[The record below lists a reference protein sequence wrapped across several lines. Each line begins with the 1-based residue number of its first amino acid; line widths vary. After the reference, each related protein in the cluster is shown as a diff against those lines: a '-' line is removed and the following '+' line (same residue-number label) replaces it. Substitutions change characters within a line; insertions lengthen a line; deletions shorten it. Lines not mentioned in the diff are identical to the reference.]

1 MKNSPFL
8 YCGRRKRTVPFTVC
22 VSHAVYFCLALA
34 CFCKLRL
41 SFLLEGLEECTLLP
55 HPSISLVQCLFLKV
69 FIELFTIF
77 KFTTFTLL
85 LLLFVFYVHFQYLHI
100 DNIDSAFLCFGLVFR
115 LGGTWYLSSPTGGRT
130 HSPCIGRQREVPG
143 AVFIVG
149 TACSS

>member
-1 MKNSPFL
+1 MLCIFVWLWHVSVSYGFL
-8 YCGRRKRTVPFTVC
+8 SFWKVWRNVL
-22 VSHAVYFCLALA
+22 FCL
-34 CFCKLRL
+34 
-41 SFLLEGLEECTLLP
+41 TP
-55 HPSISLVQCLFLKV
+55 QLVWCSVCFLKV